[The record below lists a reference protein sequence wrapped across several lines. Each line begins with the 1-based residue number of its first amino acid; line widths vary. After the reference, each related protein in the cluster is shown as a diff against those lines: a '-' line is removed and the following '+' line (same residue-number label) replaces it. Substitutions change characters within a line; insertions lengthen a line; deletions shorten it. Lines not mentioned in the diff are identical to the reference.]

1 MTSFKMLLFLF
12 FLHLIKYSQRNV
24 NMFHYDYIFFL
35 FPYIS
40 SDFYCMCLCFFI
52 VRYPIVYDI
61 YLLCELYPLLSKI
74 LIFISLK
81 KNKKTYSN
89 VNSNIHSFQKVETTE
104 KSMN

>member
-1 MTSFKMLLFLF
+1 MS
-12 FLHLIKYSQRNV
+12 
-24 NMFHYDYIFFL
+24 HYEYIFFL

-40 SDFYCMCLCFFI
+40 SDFYFMHLCFFV

-61 YLLCELYPLLSKI
+61 YLLCELYPLSLKI
-74 LIFISLK
+74 LIYFIFK

-89 VNSNIHSFQKVETTE
+89 VNSNVHSFQKVETTE